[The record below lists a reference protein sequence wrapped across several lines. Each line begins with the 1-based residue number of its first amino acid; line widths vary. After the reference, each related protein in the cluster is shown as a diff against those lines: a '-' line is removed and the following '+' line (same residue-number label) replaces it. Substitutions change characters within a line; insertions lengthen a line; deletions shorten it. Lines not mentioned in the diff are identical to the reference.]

1 MSRTLTSFGVI
12 LALVAPAAAD
22 AQSRPVTKL
31 RLEQFFDMETVS
43 NPRISPDG
51 TQIIYTRGWVDKV
64 NDRRQSDMW
73 IMNADGS
80 KNRVLTE
87 GSGAVW
93 SPDGTRIAF
102 TRQGEP
108 RGSQI
113 FVRWMDAEGA
123 ESQITR
129 LDSSPSSITWT
140 PDGRSILFTMNIPER
155 RSWPI
160 QMPSRPP
167 GATWTEGPRI
177 IESLSYRA
185 DRRGFVDQT
194 HTHIFIVPAEGG
206 TARQITTGPYSY
218 GGFSLTPDGRDAI
231 FSGNRDENRERAERE
246 YRQSDV
252 WALNIET
259 GALRRLTDRSGPD
272 TSPTV
277 SPDGR
282 WIAYLGYD
290 YTTDTYIDNEL
301 YVVGTDGRNPRH
313 MTATFD
319 RSPANL
325 TWAPDSNGIYFA
337 ADDSG
342 TRNLHYAPLDG
353 AIRAVTTGTHLVN
366 LSDVNKSGQAVGTIT
381 SFHRPG
387 DIVSF
392 PLSDPSNVRQL
403 THVNEDVLGTVTL
416 GEVEEIWYDSLDSY
430 KVQGWLI
437 KPPDFDPSKKYPLML
452 SIHGGPHSMYGV
464 GFNFAWQEHAANGY
478 LVLYTNP
485 RGSTGYGS
493 AFGNAIKYAYPSKDF
508 DDLMKGVDTVVAKG
522 YVDERNLFVYG
533 CSGGGVLTA
542 WVVGHTDRFAAA
554 ASQCPVINWISF
566 VGNVDGNPLR
576 WYEDFEKFPWE
587 DPSEHLR
594 RSPLMYI
601 GNVKTPTMLMTGV
614 LDMRTPISQTEEFYQ
629 ALKAVGVP
637 TAMLRFNNEW
647 HGTSSTP
654 SNFLRTQLYL
664 RYWWEKWTTKDE
676 PAGRGLS
683 PLGVSRD

>member
-1 MSRTLTSFGVI
+1 MRRNVTCFAVI
-12 LALVAPAAAD
+12 AALALPAVVA
-22 AQSRPVTKL
+22 AQSRPVNKL
-31 RLEQFFDMETVS
+31 KLEQFFDIESVS

-51 TQIIYTRGWVDKV
+51 TRIIYTRGWVDKV

-80 KNRVLTE
+80 KNRFLTE

-108 RGSQI
+108 RGTQI

-123 ESQITR
+123 TTQITK
-129 LDSSPSSITWT
+129 LDRSPSEITWT
-140 PDGRSILFTMNIPER
+140 PDGQSILFTMSIPQR
-155 RSWPI
+155 TNWPI
-160 QMPSRPP
+160 DMPARPA

-185 DRRGFVDQT
+185 DRQGFVDERQ
-194 HTHIFIVPAEGG
+194 THIFIVPAEGG
-206 TARQITTGPYSY
+206 TERQITSGPYGYS
-218 GGFSLTPDGRDAI
+218 GFSLAPDGKEVVL
-231 FSGNRDENRERAERE
+231 SSNRDENRDRAARE

-252 WALNIET
+252 YALNIET
-259 GALRRLTDRSGPD
+259 GALRRLTNRSGPD
-272 TSPTV
+272 TGPVV

-282 WIAYLGYD
+282 WVAYLGYD

-301 YVVGTDGRNPRH
+301 YVVGLDGRGMRQL
-313 MTATFD
+313 TATFN

-342 TRNLHYAPLDG
+342 SRNLHYAPLDG
-353 AIRAVTTGTHLVN
+353 PIRAVTSGTHLVN

-381 SFHRPG
+381 SVHKPG

-392 PLSDPSNVRQL
+392 PLSNPSNIRQL
-403 THVNEDVLGTVTL
+403 TNANDDVLGQVKL
-416 GEVEEIWYDSLDSY
+416 GDVEEIWYTSVDDL
-430 KVQGWLI
+430 KVQGWII

-478 LVLYTNP
+478 VVLYTNP

-493 AFGNAIKYAYPSKDF
+493 EFGNAIKYAYPSKDF
-508 DDLMKGVDTVVAKG
+508 DDLMKGVDTAIAKG
-522 YVDERNLFVYG
+522 YVDERNMFVYG

-554 ASQCPVINWISF
+554 VSQCPVINWISF

-594 RSPLMYI
+594 RSSLMYV
-601 GNVKTPTMLMTGV
+601 GNVSTPTMLMVGEND
-614 LDMRTPISQTEEFYQ
+614 LRTPVPQTEEFYA
-629 ALKAVGVP
+629 ALKVLGVP
-637 TAMLRFNNEW
+637 TAMIRFRDEW
-647 HGTSSTP
+647 HGTTRNP
-654 SNFLRTQLYL
+654 SNFLRTQLFL
-664 RYWWEKWTTKDE
+664 REWFQRH
-676 PAGRGLS
+676 GRNRSVTDQG
-683 PLGVSRD
+683 